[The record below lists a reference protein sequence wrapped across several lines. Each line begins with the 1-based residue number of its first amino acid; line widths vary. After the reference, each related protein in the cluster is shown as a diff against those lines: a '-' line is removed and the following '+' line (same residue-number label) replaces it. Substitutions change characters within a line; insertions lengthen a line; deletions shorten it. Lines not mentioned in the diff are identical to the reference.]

1 MTKLL
6 KNVQHSAQ
14 TEDYAGI
21 ITHNNGKETQ
31 SMYLVHIVDGKGE
44 RERLVLL
51 DGVEREFLRENEI
64 TQCLLPS
71 EEIVIQEPPR
81 TDRFPGVLHREGI
94 EVSHSYQCARVE
106 LSS

>member
-64 TQCLLPS
+64 TQCLLPN
-71 EEIVIQEPPR
+71 EEIVIQEPSR
-81 TDRFPGVLHREGI
+81 TDRLDRKSTRLNS
-94 EVSHSYQCARVE
+94 SHVASSYAVFC
-106 LSS
+106 LK